1 MGVDLT
7 GADVV
12 DAHCHPFRSQDLLD
26 REPRTFETRC
36 MFMGTALL
44 SSNHAHHESAAW
56 VEELTETTM
65 FGLALRRWLAGELR
79 PPSGPAAIQLARALV
94 RSTLAYARERV
105 GRGVP
110 GSSGGRG
117 G

>member
-12 DAHCHPFRSQDLLD
+12 DADCPTFRSQDLLD

-65 FGLALRRWLAGELR
+65 FGLALRRWLAQHLGCEATKDAVVAAR
-79 PPSGPAAIQLARALV
+79 PAAPPPGPGGGVGGPAPGGAR
-94 RSTLAYARERV
+94 
-105 GRGVP
+105 
-110 GSSGGRG
+110 
-117 G
+117 